1 MHFSS
6 TQLTLNFALLVALAL
21 SGCGDDTPAALDIEH
36 EPAGE
41 NCATG
46 GVRITSEDEVFYVCE
61 PDPSGNAD
69 NDPSDNTD
77 DDPAE
82 DDRGITIERLPVG
95 ADGNTCRG
103 EAMKITLPGPPVS
116 ETIVCVANDPLPE
129 IFSSIF
135 NTETVFFLM
144 NDDVPERILA
154 CDDSEDVEEEV
165 EYDLLLAGLLA
176 KQRQHCMGEIFTL
189 IGPIPAGGQLER
201 MIGCMSLSAAGG
213 RECHL
218 EAAAELE
225 GDDLCDDA
233 AHQTY
238 IDSCLDR
245 LAEESEQDCEF
256 DETVGPTPEE
266 SAWMAA
272 FQQHT
277 TMLNCL
283 PYF

>member
-6 TQLTLNFALLVALAL
+6 TQLTPSLSLIVALAL

-46 GVRITSEDEVFYVCE
+46 GVRITSEDDVFYVCE
-61 PDPSGNAD
+61 PDPS
-69 NDPSDNTD
+69 DNTD
-77 DDPAE
+77 

-103 EAMKITLPGPPVS
+103 EAMKIILPGPPAS

-129 IFSSIF
+129 IFSGIF
-135 NTETVFFLM
+135 TTENVFFLM

-154 CDDSEDVEEEV
+154 CSDDEDDIEEV
-165 EYDLLLAGLLA
+165 KEAIEYELLLAGHLA

-201 MIGCMSLSAAGG
+201 MLGCMSLSAAGG
-213 RECHL
+213 RACHL
-218 EAAAELE
+218 EALAELE

-238 IDSCLDR
+238 INSCLDR
-245 LAEESEQDCEF
+245 LAEESEQDCEL

-266 SAWMAA
+266 SAWMAV
-272 FQQHT
+272 FQEHIAESSCT
-277 TMLNCL
+277 
-283 PYF
+283 PFF

>member
-6 TQLTLNFALLVALAL
+6 TQLTLSLSLIVALAL

-61 PDPSGNAD
+61 PDPS
-69 NDPSDNTD
+69 DNTD
-77 DDPAE
+77 

-103 EAMKITLPGPPVS
+103 EAMKITLPGPPAS

-129 IFSSIF
+129 SFSGIFT
-135 NTETVFFLM
+135 TENVFFLM

-154 CDDSEDVEEEV
+154 CSDDEDDIEEV
-165 EYDLLLAGLLA
+165 KEAIEYELLLAGHLA

-201 MIGCMSLSAAGG
+201 MLGCMPLSIAGG

-225 GDDLCDDA
+225 VDDLCDDA

-238 IDSCLDR
+238 INRCLDR

-272 FQQHT
+272 FQEHT